1 MNDASESSANF
12 EGVEVIIRLKPL
24 SPDENDP
31 DQRSC
36 VTVSP
41 TENNTVIVET
51 PNKKEYFSFD
61 HVASEDSQ
69 QQDIFDCIGRPVID
83 ESLKVPPP
91 HTQGYNCCIFAYGQ
105 TGAGKT
111 YSILG
116 DAP

>member
-1 MNDASESSANF
+1 MNEASGTTSDF

-61 HVASEDSQ
+61 HVASELSQ
-69 QQDIFDCIGRPVID
+69 Q
-83 ESLKVPPP
+83 
-91 HTQGYNCCIFAYGQ
+91 
-105 TGAGKT
+105 
-111 YSILG
+111 
-116 DAP
+116 